1 MSTINSVLMSNS
13 LPLSPA
19 TDGEAKSSLASPQD
33 AARAAQDFEGVF
45 ASLMLKEMRKT
56 LEPGTMFG
64 EDSGDV
70 YGGLFDLYLGQQ
82 MTQSGG
88 FGLARMIRESLE
100 RSQSASHQ
108 KSTGAVR
115 TDAANATK
123 SLSENSPLAPA
134 LRGEGPGV
142 RGSWIGSKR

>member
-1 MSTINSVLMSNS
+1 MSAINSVLMSNS

-19 TDGEAKSSLASPQD
+19 TDGEAKFSKANSQD

-88 FGLARMIRESLE
+88 FGLAKMVRESLE
-100 RSQSASHQ
+100 RSQSASGSFGEPGGVSPRTPVVQ
-108 KSTGAVR
+108 SPGADATRLTRNVST
-115 TDAANATK
+115 TT
-123 SLSENSPLAPA
+123 E
-134 LRGEGPGV
+134 
-142 RGSWIGSKR
+142 